1 MNKCEPNIILNLFL
15 FFVLFSIRSALGK
28 LRDLNSKVESMQR
41 LYLWQQQEASY
52 TMLND
57 FSGRSN
63 NEEEGY
69 EPEM

>member
-1 MNKCEPNIILNLFL
+1 MRAKHTQLVP
-15 FFVLFSIRSALGK
+15 VLFSLLDRSALGK